1 MHSQARS
8 IDSSEALPSRLSYR
22 QLGLR
27 ADSPPVPIKWLES
40 ERTFRPGSH
49 GKLLPISIP
58 QEDPSWPVRISFLRR

>member
-1 MHSQARS
+1 MHSQASS
-8 IDSSEALPSRLSYR
+8 IDSSEALPSRLPYR

-27 ADSPPVPIKWLES
+27 ADSSRALIKRLES
-40 ERTFRPGSH
+40 ERSFRPGLH